1 MDIGLISPAFPFP
14 QSGTY
19 VGIETHT
26 VELAR
31 QLVKHG
37 HRVTVFT
44 TFWNG
49 GHATDQFEGMSVYR
63 AADLSGALGRYAG
76 LFDLHFY
83 TWGLNLLKYTEI
95 LNGHDVLHVLGPL
108 SSTRRLTDAGMPL
121 ITHFHHFEVIRK
133 PIDLLFKPFHHRIER
148 TAYRDSTLV
157 VTPSESSSQE
167 LQLGFDISPTK
178 VRVIPHGIDPV
189 RFSSEPEADVSDSV
203 QLLFVG
209 EHEARKGIEFLL
221 GAMDLLRN
229 TRPETNLVAIG
240 QGSTLRELKHLSNR
254 LGIADRVEFRGYL
267 PDPDGTRL
275 PKAYSQADIFVLPS
289 LQEGFGFV
297 LLEAMASGLP
307 VVATDISAIPEVMG
321 DAGIL
326 VPPRNARALA
336 SAIRILLDDPEK
348 RKDMGRRGQERVAA
362 LFTWDKVIPRLTDV
376 YHEAI
381 EATGRS

>member
-1 MDIGLISPAFPFP
+1 M
-14 QSGTY
+14 
-19 VGIETHT
+19 GIETLT

-31 QLVKHG
+31 QLVKRG
-37 HRVTVFT
+37 HVVTVFT

-83 TWGLNLLKYTEI
+83 TWGLNLLNYTEI
-95 LNGHDVLHVLGPL
+95 LSGSDVLHALGPL
-108 SSTRRLTDAGMPL
+108 SSTRRLTNAGMPL
-121 ITHFHHFEVIRK
+121 ITHFHHFEVIRR

-148 TAYRDSTLV
+148 GAYRDSTLV
-157 VTPSESSSQE
+157 VTPSRSSSQE
-167 LQLGFDISPTK
+167 LQQGFDVSPMK
-178 VRVIPHGIDPV
+178 VKVVPHGVDPV
-189 RFSSEPEADVSDSV
+189 RFSSERATDPSDSV

-209 EHEARKGIEFLL
+209 EHEPRKGIEFLL

-229 TRPETNLVAIG
+229 PKPEARLVTIG
-240 QGSTLRELKHLSNR
+240 QGSALRELKHLSNR
-254 LGIADRVEFRGYL
+254 LRLGDRVEFRGYL

-289 LQEGFGFV
+289 LKEGFGFV

-307 VVATDISAIPEVMG
+307 IVATDVSAIPEVVG

-326 VPPRNARALA
+326 VPPRNPTALA
-336 SAIRILLDDPEK
+336 SAIRLLIDDPAK
-348 RKDMGRRGQERVAA
+348 RREMGRRGRDRVAA

-376 YHEAI
+376 YQEAI
-381 EATGRS
+381 EATGRSS